1 MIYNTILDANSM
13 DKQVTIEECMISR
26 LKELLFRAS
35 ILSFK
40 ISKSIIL
47 YRNIIEEKDDI
58 IEEEIATISGTFII
72 VQVITY
78 GGILAPNVQQQFV
91 FDLDE
96 FPNWAMNRGKELF
109 QRILNNLEGIARIE

>member
-1 MIYNTILDANSM
+1 M

-26 LKELLFRAS
+26 LKSLLFRAS

-40 ISKSIIL
+40 ISKSIIV

-58 IEEEIATISGTFII
+58 VEEEIATISGPFII

-78 GGILAPNVQQQFV
+78 GGIIAPNVQQQFV

-96 FPNWAMNRGKELF
+96 FPDWAMNRGKELF

>member
-1 MIYNTILDANSM
+1 M

-40 ISKSIIL
+40 VSRSITL

-78 GGILAPNVQQQFV
+78 GGILAPNIQQQFV

-96 FPNWAMNRGKELF
+96 FPNWAMKRGKELF
-109 QRILNNLEGIARIE
+109 QRIINNLEGIEKTE